1 METPYPK
8 LITPSTTRIGW
19 IGIGIMGSAMVSH
32 TLAAGYSVTVY
43 ARDLRK
49 SKDLQTKGARTA
61 NTPRGLAEMS
71 DVVFTIVGNANDVR
85 SLLLGPD
92 GVLPG
97 LKPGGVT
104 VDMTSSQP
112 ELAREI
118 HAEARRR
125 YCWAVDAP
133 VSGGDAGARE
143 GTLAIFA
150 GGDSEIVEL
159 LCPVMKNMGTVKY
172 MGGAGSGQS
181 CKIGNQIC
189 AGSNLVGLA
198 EGMVF
203 AEKAGLDPKKWLDAV
218 KDGAAGSAVMRLF
231 GEMMAERDYKATAFA
246 EYIVKDLGMAADEEE
261 GVGDVAAMPGTA
273 LSKQLFSGM
282 VANGDG
288 KLGIQG
294 VVSVI
299 RRLNGMS

>member
-8 LITPSTTRIGW
+8 LTDPSKTRIGW

-32 TLAAGYSVTVY
+32 ILAAGYSVTVY

-49 SKDLQTKGARTA
+49 SKDLQTKGARVA
-61 NTPRGLAEMS
+61 NSPKELAEMS
-71 DVVFTIVGNANDVR
+71 DVVFTIVGNSNDVG
-85 SLLLGPD
+85 SLLLGDD
-92 GVLPG
+92 GVLAG

-104 VDMTSSQP
+104 VDMTSSKP
-112 ELAREI
+112 GLAREI

-125 YCWAVDAP
+125 NCWAVDAP

-143 GTLAIFA
+143 GKLTIFA
-150 GGDSEIVEL
+150 GGELEIVEWL
-159 LCPVMKNMGTVKY
+159 SPVMKNMGIVRY
-172 MGGAGSGQS
+172 MGEAGSGQS

-189 AGSNLVGLA
+189 VGSNMVGLA
-198 EGMVF
+198 EGIVF
-203 AEKAGLDPKKWLDAV
+203 AEKAGLDPVKWLDAV

-231 GEMMAERDYKATAFA
+231 GEMMTERDYKATGFA
-246 EYIVKDLGMAADEEE
+246 EYMVKDLGMAAE
-261 GVGDVAAMPGTA
+261 AATAMPGTA
-273 LSKQLFSGM
+273 LNKQLFSGM

-288 KLGIQG
+288 KLGFQG

-299 RRLNGMS
+299 RRLNGIP

>member
-1 METPYPK
+1 METPYPN

-32 TLAAGYSVTVY
+32 ILAAGYSVTIY
-43 ARDLRK
+43 ARDVTK
-49 SKDLQTKGARTA
+49 STDLQTKGARTA
-61 NTPRGLAEMS
+61 TTPRELAEKS
-71 DVVFTIVGNANDVR
+71 DVVFTMVGNANDVR

-92 GVLPG
+92 GILSS
-97 LKPGGVT
+97 LRPGGVT
-104 VDMTSSQP
+104 VDMTSSQSA
-112 ELAREI
+112 LAREI
-118 HAEARRR
+118 HAQARRR
-125 YCWAVDAP
+125 DCWAVDAP

-150 GGDSEIVEL
+150 GGDLEVVKL
-159 LCPVMKNMGTVKY
+159 LDPVMKCMGTVKY
-172 MGGAGSGQS
+172 MGGPGSGQR

-203 AEKAGLDPKKWLDAV
+203 AEKAGLDPKKWLEAV

-231 GEMMAERDYKATAFA
+231 GEMMAVREYKATGFA
-246 EYIVKDLGMAADEEE
+246 EYIVKDLGMAEE
-261 GVGDVAAMPGTA
+261 GGDVAAMPGA
-273 LSKQLFSGM
+273 GLSKQLFSAM

>member
-8 LITPSTTRIGW
+8 LIDPSKTRIGW

-32 TLAAGYSVTVY
+32 ILAGGYSVTVY
-43 ARDLRK
+43 ARDHRK

-61 NTPRGLAEMS
+61 NSPKELAEMS

-92 GVLPG
+92 GVLSG

-104 VDMTSSQP
+104 VDMTSSKP
-112 ELAREI
+112 GLAREI
-118 HAEARRR
+118 YAEARLRD
-125 YCWAVDAP
+125 CWAVDAP

-150 GGDSEIVEL
+150 GGDSEIVEWL
-159 LCPVMKNMGTVKY
+159 SPVMKNMGNVKY
-172 MGGAGSGQS
+172 MGGAGNGHS

-189 AGSNLVGLA
+189 AAGNMVGLA
-198 EGMVF
+198 EGIVF
-203 AEKAGLDPKKWLDAV
+203 AEKAGLDPMRWLEAV

-231 GEMMAERDYKATAFA
+231 GEMMAKRDYKPTAFPK
-246 EYIVKDLGMAADEEE
+246 YMIKDLGMAAEES
-261 GVGDVAAMPGTA
+261 DVAAAALPGAA
-273 LSKQLFSGM
+273 LNKQLFSGM

-288 KLGIQG
+288 KLGFQG

-299 RRLNGMS
+299 RRLNHIP

>member
-8 LITPSTTRIGW
+8 LISPSTTRIGW

-32 TLAAGYSVTVY
+32 ILSAGYSVTVY
-43 ARDLRK
+43 ARDHRK
-49 SKDLQTKGARTA
+49 SIHLQSKGALTA
-61 NTPRGLAEMS
+61 NTPKELAQVT
-71 DVVFTIVGNANDVR
+71 DVVFTMVGNANDVR

-92 GVLPG
+92 GVISG

-104 VDMTSSQP
+104 VDMTTSKPS
-112 ELAREI
+112 LAREI
-118 HAEARRR
+118 HAEAKRRD
-125 YCWAVDAP
+125 CWAVDAP

-150 GGDSEIVEL
+150 GGDSEIVECL
-159 LCPVMKNMGTVKY
+159 SPVMKNIGNVTY
-172 MGGAGSGQS
+172 MGEAGSGQS

-189 AGSNLVGLA
+189 VGSNLVGIA

-203 AEKAGLDPKKWLDAV
+203 AEKSGLDSTKWLESV
-218 KDGAAGSAVMRLF
+218 KDGAAGSAAMRLF
-231 GEMMAERDYKATAFA
+231 GGMMAEKDYKATGFA
-246 EYIVKDLGMAADEEE
+246 EYMVKDLGMAAEA
-261 GVGDVAAMPGTA
+261 VTAMPGAA
-273 LSKQLFSGM
+273 LNKQLFSGM

-294 VVSVI
+294 VVSVV
-299 RRLNGMS
+299 RRLNGIS